1 MQTVYTEGSI
11 IKVSINKEVQFMK
24 RYIPLIIVLVIVT
37 SIYATVAAADSNDE
51 MVSWFQAVSGWSGP
65 VPKTESIY
73 AGDQLVLAIPED
85 WSQAEYEDSLCAFE
99 GSDETGNRAIAVL
112 RVVDGDG
119 ITIDEMAEQTK
130 GSKVSCQIKK
140 GDMTIFVALEG
151 GDIYSAWLSSDDK
164 IYIIMAALD
173 SPSGMQ
179 SLKLTADLHQIL
191 CGLRLPYDGELEEVR
206 TRAELSKREYSEEEK
221 VAFKDTEFEHMV
233 REAMGKAE
241 GEVIYAPELEA
252 ITRLSMRFGL
262 ATFSED
268 IIQPV
273 LGYKQSAPLD
283 LSDLALFP
291 NLRFLSIT
299 DMTCSGFETLK
310 RLPKLRDLTLIDAG
324 VTDCGVLEDLSLESL
339 SLARNNIEDF
349 SALASMAGLKS
360 LNLFMTGIESL
371 DVLSDLTNLEIL
383 VVGGNPVSD
392 LKPIERMNHLRYLAI
407 QETDVET
414 LDALK
419 NLKALETLNIS
430 DLGAI
435 SLEPLYGH
443 ENIKEILALGTQ
455 LDVADKERF
464 TKALGSDDFFGQ
476 TNDLVTDD
484 SSAEEQT
491 KESNETIAVHDLRID
506 VESRTIT
513 L

>member
-1 MQTVYTEGSI
+1 MPSFTCEDRMDWYGDSGNDMQAAYTADSI
-11 IKVSINKEVQFMK
+11 IVVSINKEVLSMK
-24 RYIPLIIVLVIVT
+24 RIISLIVVLVIATGV
-37 SIYATVAAADSNDE
+37 YAAVAAADSNDE
-51 MVSWFQAVSGWSGP
+51 MVSWFQAVTDWSGP

-73 AGDQLVLAIPED
+73 AGNQLVLAIPED
-85 WSQAEYEDSLCAFE
+85 WGQAEYEDTLCAFE
-99 GSDETGNRAIAVL
+99 GSDEVGNRAIAAL
-112 RVVDGDG
+112 RAVGGDG
-119 ITIDEMAEQTK
+119 ITIDEMAGQTK
-130 GSKVSCQIKK
+130 GSKVFCQIKK

-179 SLKLTADLHQIL
+179 SPKLTADLHQIL

-206 TRAELSKREYSEEEK
+206 TRAELSNREYSEEEK
-221 VAFKDTEFEHMV
+221 IAFKDAEFERMV

-241 GEVIYAPELEA
+241 GEAIYAPELET
-252 ITRLSMRFGL
+252 ITRLSMRFGI
-262 ATFSED
+262 ATFSEE

-273 LGYKQSAPLD
+273 LGYKQSAQLD

-299 DMTCSGFETLK
+299 DMTCSGFEALNL
-310 RLPKLRDLTLIDAG
+310 LPKLCDLTLIDAG
-324 VTDCGVLEDLSLESL
+324 VTDFGVLEDLSLESL

-349 SALASMAGLKS
+349 SALASMTGLKS

-371 DVLSDLTNLEIL
+371 DILSDLTNLEIL

-392 LKPIERMNHLRYLAI
+392 LKPIEGMNHLGYLAI
-407 QETDVET
+407 QETDVES

-419 NLKALETLNIS
+419 NLEALETLNIS
-430 DLGAI
+430 DLGTI

-443 ENIKEILALGTQ
+443 EKLRQLMALGTE
-455 LDVADKERF
+455 LSEKDRERF
-464 TKALGSDDFFGQ
+464 ANIL
-476 TNDLVTDD
+476 
-484 SSAEEQT
+484 
-491 KESNETIAVHDLRID
+491 
-506 VESRTIT
+506 
-513 L
+513 